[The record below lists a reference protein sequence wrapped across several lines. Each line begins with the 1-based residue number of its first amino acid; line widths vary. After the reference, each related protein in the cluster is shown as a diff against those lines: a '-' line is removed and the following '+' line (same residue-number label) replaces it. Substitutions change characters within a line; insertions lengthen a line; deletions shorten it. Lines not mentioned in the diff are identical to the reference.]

1 MCVTGP
7 CKGGVTVWFFGTY
20 EMGCIKPAEV
30 VGLRAGLDQE
40 LHAKCKRSVKVFR
53 RALYEAYIYLQA
65 GIVSMFGAC
74 MMFGVGVVW
83 HLLSRCR
90 PPALCLLC
98 VECHIVSGR
107 KKCHHPLPVQK
118 VSG

>member
-1 MCVTGP
+1 
-7 CKGGVTVWFFGTY
+7 VWFFGTY
-20 EMGCIKPAEV
+20 EMGCVKPAEI

-65 GIVSMFGAC
+65 GIVSIFVAC

-83 HLLSRCR
+83 HLLSRR
-90 PPALCLLC
+90 RSPALCLLC
-98 VECHIVSGR
+98 VDCLIVSGR
-107 KKCHHPLPVQK
+107 EDMSASLPVQR